1 MLNAVA
7 LGVWSWACSACAD
20 RPTRSPP
27 AGRCT
32 RCGTSSCT
40 SSGQGAFAPEGWVIA
55 CVSFDLLVAAY
66 IIVLYAFG
74 RAGRLGRLTVKET
87 AAAEQVAV
95 D

>member
-1 MLNAVA
+1 M
-7 LGVWSWACSACAD
+7 
-20 RPTRSPP
+20 
-27 AGRCT
+27 
-32 RCGTSSCT
+32 
-40 SSGQGAFAPEGWVIA
+40 IA

-95 D
+95 N